1 MTNRNTR
8 LLMHR
13 MGGSKNKE
21 GPKDGGKVRWKM
33 NWHATGLVRKGEKK
47 ALDKKNREKNSEQSF
62 LKLEVSWHG
71 TVSLSY
77 HEHTP

>member
-1 MTNRNTR
+1 
-8 LLMHR
+8 MHR

-47 ALDKKNREKNSEQSF
+47 ALDKKKQGEE
-62 LKLEVSWHG
+62 
-71 TVSLSY
+71 
-77 HEHTP
+77 